1 MEEVRLEKVTR
12 QYGDLVAVSDFDLS
26 VQKGEYLFILGPSGC
41 GKSVLLRMIAGLEVP
56 SSGSIYI
63 RGTRVNETPA
73 HIRNIPVVFQNFA
86 LFPHLSAREN
96 IEYGLRIKDV
106 DGAKRRE
113 KSDRLLEMLSITDMA
128 SKKPNQLSA
137 GQRQRVG
144 LGRALALDPSILLL
158 DEPPGALDANLHISM
173 QFELKRIQKELGVTF
188 FQITHNQSDALAVA
202 DRIVVMN
209 YGHIEQI
216 GTPSQ
221 IFSTPK
227 TRFVAEL
234 LENNNI
240 FDGTVVGKEEASV
253 LVETAEGRFFVPAE
267 REKSPPMDRVV
278 TFVVRHDRLFVV
290 KGKRKTKINRFQPSF
305 KGRTVRGSLVLYEFT
320 SASGSYKVEAHLTSG
335 LLACQPG
342 EQLTLGWDPSHG
354 HLLPWENG

>member
-1 MEEVRLEKVTR
+1 MEEVRLEKVTK
-12 QYGDLVAVSDFDLS
+12 QYGDLVAVSEFDLS

-63 RGTRVNETPA
+63 RGVRVNETPP
-73 HIRNIPVVFQNFA
+73 HIRNIPVVFQNFG

-96 IEYGLRIKDV
+96 IEYGLRIKGV
-106 DGAKRRE
+106 EGAKRLE
-113 KSDRLLEMLSITDMA
+113 KSDQLLEMLNIADMA
-128 SKKPNQLSA
+128 LKKPNQLSA

-158 DEPPGALDANLHISM
+158 DEPLGALDANLHISM

-209 YGHIEQI
+209 RGHIEQI
-216 GTPSQ
+216 GTPSE
-221 IFSTPK
+221 IFSKPR

-240 FDGTVVGKEEASV
+240 FDGKVVGKEDDSV
-253 LVETAEGRFFVPAE
+253 LVETAEGRFIVPAE
-267 REKSPPMDRVV
+267 RGKPPPVGTVV
-278 TFVVRHDRLFVV
+278 TFVVRHDTLFVMR
-290 KGKRKTKINRFQPSF
+290 GRRKTKINQFQPRF
-305 KGRTVRGSLVLYEFT
+305 KGRTVRGSLVIYEFT
-320 SASGSYKVEAHLTSG
+320 SETGSYKIEAHLTSG

-342 EQLTLGWDPSHG
+342 GQLTLGWNPSHG
-354 HLLPWENG
+354 YLLPWENG